1 MPPGSKRDARMGA
14 QASDETTPLLRSI
27 DPAPINEAP
36 DQTPAHNEDALQER
50 NDEDHEQVPLPKAQI
65 FLLCYTSV
73 VEPVAFFGI
82 FPYIN
87 SMIEIVG
94 NVKKDE
100 VGFYSGLIESLFSAT
115 QMCVMLLWGK
125 VSTHTG
131 TVYPQS

>member
-1 MPPGSKRDARMGA
+1 MGA
-14 QASDETTPLLRSI
+14 QASDETAPLLRSI

-36 DQTPAHNEDALQER
+36 GQSPADYEDAVQER
-50 NDEDHEQVPLPKAQI
+50 THEDEQVPLPKAQI

-73 VEPVAFFGI
+73 VEPIAFFGI

-87 SMIEIVG
+87 SMIEVVG
-94 NVKKDE
+94 NVEKDE

-125 VSTHTG
+125 VSTHTW
-131 TVYPQS
+131 TVHPQS